1 MKNMLSLSQER
12 FSARKFTSEAV
23 SQEDLDY
30 IMQCVQLAPSA
41 VNRQPWLWLIV
52 RSAEAKEKLQ
62 ECYDREWFKTAPMC
76 IVACGNHQQA
86 WHRKLDG
93 KDHTDIDVAIAVDHL
108 TLAAVDMG
116 LGSCWICNFDAQKC
130 AQVLDLPEGVEP
142 IAMVPIGY
150 AATDEQPL
158 KKRKSHDELFV
169 YKK

>member
-1 MKNMLSLSQER
+1 MTFRDLAEAR
-12 FSARKFTSEAV
+12 FSLRNYDSRPVE
-23 SQEDLDY
+23 QEKIDCLLE
-30 IMQCVQLAPSA
+30 CVRVAPSA
-41 VNRQPWLWLIV
+41 VNFQPCVFYVVTDQVLL
-52 RSAEAKEKLQ
+52 AQLQ
-62 ECYDREWFKTAPMC
+62 DCYNRDWFKTAPMC

-150 AATDEQPL
+150 AATDERPL
-158 KKRKSHDELFV
+158 KKRKAHDELFV

>member
-1 MKNMLSLSQER
+1 MTFRDLAEAR
-12 FSARKFTSEAV
+12 FSLRNYDSRPVE
-23 SQEDLDY
+23 QEKIDCLLE
-30 IMQCVQLAPSA
+30 CVRVAPSA
-41 VNRQPWLWLIV
+41 VNFQPCVVYVVTDQVLL
-52 RSAEAKEKLQ
+52 AQLQ
-62 ECYDREWFKTAPMC
+62 DCYNRDWFKTAPMC

-142 IAMVPIGY
+142 IVMVAIGY
-150 AATDEQPL
+150 AATDEKPL

>member
-1 MKNMLSLSQER
+1 MTFRDLAEAR
-12 FSARKFTSEAV
+12 FSLRNYDSRPVE
-23 SQEDLDY
+23 QEKIDCLLD
-30 IMQCVQLAPSA
+30 CVRVAPSA
-41 VNRQPWLWLIV
+41 VNFQPCVFYVVTDQVLL
-52 RSAEAKEKLQ
+52 AQLQ
-62 ECYDREWFKTAPMC
+62 DCYNRDWFKTAPMC

-130 AQVLDLPEGVEP
+130 AQVLDLLEGVEP

-150 AATDEQPL
+150 AATDERPL

>member
-1 MKNMLSLSQER
+1 MTFRDLAEAR
-12 FSARKFTSEAV
+12 FSLRNYDSRPIE
-23 SQEDLDY
+23 QEKIDCLLE
-30 IMQCVQLAPSA
+30 CVRLAPSA
-41 VNRQPWLWLIV
+41 VNFQPCVFYVVTDQALL
-52 RSAEAKEKLQ
+52 AQLQ
-62 ECYDREWFKTAPMC
+62 DCYNRDWFKTAPMC
-76 IVACGNHQQA
+76 IVAYGNHQQA

>member
-1 MKNMLSLSQER
+1 MTFRDLAEAR
-12 FSARKFTSEAV
+12 FSLRNYDSRPVE
-23 SQEDLDY
+23 QEKIDCLLE
-30 IMQCVQLAPSA
+30 CVRVATSA
-41 VNRQPWLWLIV
+41 VNFQPCVFYVVTDQVLL
-52 RSAEAKEKLQ
+52 AQLQ
-62 ECYDREWFKTAPMC
+62 DCYNRDWFKTAPMC
-76 IVACGNHQQA
+76 IVACGNHPQA

-150 AATDEQPL
+150 AATDERPL

>member
-1 MKNMLSLSQER
+1 MTFRDLAEAR
-12 FSARKFTSEAV
+12 FSLRNYDSRPVE
-23 SQEDLDY
+23 QEKIDRLLE
-30 IMQCVQLAPSA
+30 CVRLAPSA
-41 VNRQPWLWLIV
+41 VNFQPCVFYVVTDQVLL
-52 RSAEAKEKLQ
+52 AQLQ
-62 ECYDREWFKTAPMC
+62 DCYNRDWFKTAPMC

-142 IAMVPIGY
+142 IAMVAIGY
-150 AATDEQPL
+150 AAKDERPL

>member
-1 MKNMLSLSQER
+1 MTFRDLAEAR
-12 FSARKFTSEAV
+12 FSLRNYDSRPVE
-23 SQEDLDY
+23 QEKIDRLLE
-30 IMQCVQLAPSA
+30 CVRLAPSA
-41 VNRQPWLWLIV
+41 VNFQPCVFYVVTDQVLL
-52 RSAEAKEKLQ
+52 AQLQ
-62 ECYDREWFKTAPMC
+62 DCYNRDWFKTAPMC

-108 TLAAVDMG
+108 ALAAVDME

-130 AQVLDLPEGVEP
+130 AQVLDLLEGVEP
-142 IAMVPIGY
+142 IALVPIGY
-150 AATDEQPL
+150 AATDERPL

>member
-1 MKNMLSLSQER
+1 MTFRDLAEAR
-12 FSARKFTSEAV
+12 FSLRNYDSRPVE
-23 SQEDLDY
+23 QEKIDCLLD
-30 IMQCVQLAPSA
+30 CVRLAPSV
-41 VNRQPWLWLIV
+41 VNFQPCVFYVVTDQVLL
-52 RSAEAKEKLQ
+52 AQLQ
-62 ECYDREWFKTAPMC
+62 DCYNRDWFKTAPMC

-142 IAMVPIGY
+142 IAMVAIGY
-150 AATDEQPL
+150 AATDERPL

>member
-1 MKNMLSLSQER
+1 MTFRDLAEARFFFFFYYSRPVEQE
-12 FSARKFTSEAV
+12 KIDCLLE
-23 SQEDLDY
+23 
-30 IMQCVQLAPSA
+30 CVRLAPSA
-41 VNRQPWLWLIV
+41 VNFQPCVFYVVTDQVLL
-52 RSAEAKEKLQ
+52 AQLQ
-62 ECYDREWFKTAPMC
+62 DCYNRDWFKTAPMC
-76 IVACGNHQQA
+76 IVACGNHPQA

-142 IAMVPIGY
+142 MAMVPIGY
-150 AATDEQPL
+150 AATDERPL

>member
-1 MKNMLSLSQER
+1 MTFRDLAEAR
-12 FSARKFTSEAV
+12 FSLRNYDSRPVE
-23 SQEDLDY
+23 QEKIDCLLE
-30 IMQCVQLAPSA
+30 CVRLAPSA
-41 VNRQPWLWLIV
+41 VNFQPCVFYVVTDQVLL
-52 RSAEAKEKLQ
+52 AQLQ
-62 ECYDREWFKTAPMC
+62 DCYNRDWFKTAPMC
-76 IVACGNHQQA
+76 IVACGNHPQA

-130 AQVLDLPEGVEP
+130 AQVLDLLEGVEP

-150 AATDEQPL
+150 AATDERPL

>member
-1 MKNMLSLSQER
+1 MTFRDLAEAR
-12 FSARKFTSEAV
+12 FSLRNYDSRPVE
-23 SQEDLDY
+23 QEKIDCLLE
-30 IMQCVQLAPSA
+30 CVRLAPSA
-41 VNRQPWLWLIV
+41 VNFQPCVFYVVTDQVLL
-52 RSAEAKEKLQ
+52 AQLQ
-62 ECYDREWFKTAPMC
+62 DCYNRDWFKTAPMC

-130 AQVLDLPEGVEP
+130 AQVLDSPEGVEP
-142 IAMVPIGY
+142 IVMVPIGY
-150 AATDEQPL
+150 AATDERPL